1 MKNSHSFRGV
11 AEKVGE
17 SRVVVFGP
25 CGLLAVGELAD
36 LRPAQEQQ
44 TDHVAEPAGDRLEE
58 CLGREALEGRDD
70 QHDDGED
77 HCILLQAPFGEC
89 EPPVERVE
97 DHAEEHE
104 A

>member
-1 MKNSHSFRGV
+1 M

-44 TDHVAEPAGDRLEE
+44 TDHVAEPAADRLEE
-58 CLGREALEGRDD
+58 CL
-70 QHDDGED
+70 
-77 HCILLQAPFGEC
+77 APVGEC

-104 A
+104 ACKGEEEGTEHRNF